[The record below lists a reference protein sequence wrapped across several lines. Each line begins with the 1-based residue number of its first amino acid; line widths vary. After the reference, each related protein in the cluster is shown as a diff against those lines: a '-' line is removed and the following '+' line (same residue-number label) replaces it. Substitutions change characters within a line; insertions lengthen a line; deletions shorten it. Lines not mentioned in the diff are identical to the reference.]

1 VHAVIGAKDSRLS
14 VGRGYDA
21 IAAEYDAQVRGD
33 DWMRRKLHAHYARV
47 FRPGQRVLD
56 IGCGTGI
63 DAEFLALRGV
73 CVLGIDTSSEMLA
86 RLRERIDAAGLGDR
100 VTARELLIQ
109 ELDRLGDQQ
118 FDGIVSAF
126 ASLSTVPH
134 LMPFA
139 RDAARLVRPGGR
151 MILHM
156 LNRFSLW
163 EFLGD
168 VAHGRWHAAE
178 RVGRETRRVF
188 TIGGQPVE
196 HSVYFAEDAYRRYF
210 MAGFHLRGTYG
221 LGALRPPHTVE
232 RLPGGLVDGLE
243 KLDVRV
249 GGWPLLRDAGRFFVL
264 DLERRATE
272 P

>member
-1 VHAVIGAKDSRLS
+1 VHAVVGSKDTRLS

-33 DWMRRKLHAHYARV
+33 AWMRRKLHAHYASV

-63 DAEFLALRGV
+63 DAEFLAASGV
-73 CVLGIDTSSEMLA
+73 CVLGIDTSGEMLA
-86 RLRERIDAAGLGDR
+86 RLRARIDAAGLGDR
-100 VTARELLIQ
+100 VEARELLIQ
-109 ELDRLGDQQ
+109 QLNRLGEQR
-118 FDGIVSAF
+118 FDGIISAF

-139 RDAARLVRPGGR
+139 RDATRLVRPGGR

-163 EFLGD
+163 EFLGH
-168 VAHGRWHAAE
+168 VVHGRWTAAE
-178 RVGRETRRVF
+178 QVGRDSRRVF
-188 TIGGQPVE
+188 TIGGQPVQ

-210 MAGFHLRGTYG
+210 MAGFRLRGTYG
-221 LGALRPPHTVE
+221 LGTLRPPHTVE
-232 RLPGGLVDGLE
+232 RLPRGVVDILE
-243 KLDVRV
+243 RLDLRV
-249 GGWPLLRDAGRFFVL
+249 GGWPLVRDAGRFFVL
-264 DLERRATE
+264 DLERRPTE